1 MVKNFGDKMNTF
13 LILWIGQ
20 LISTIGSGMTAFG
33 LSVYMFGETGS
44 ATMVALVALCSF
56 LPGLVLSVPCG
67 ALADR
72 YDRRALMMIGDGL
85 SAFGVALIFIAIVC
99 GLPLWCILLGAVV
112 SSAFSSFLEPAFK
125 ATISDVL
132 TKEEYAK
139 ASGLNGITSG
149 ARFIVSP
156 LLAALILSVS
166 SIKLVLVLDILTFIP
181 TFIGAWVVRKRLKKG
196 TRTENKKVSLLTGF
210 RTIKKNRGIFVLT
223 FYTALLTLFMGTF
236 QILSEPMVLSFSTS
250 MVLSVLEVIC
260 ASGMLVSSIILSK
273 RGVKGSY
280 RRTLVFSLFIAGLG
294 MVGFGITMRLTAMA
308 AFGFVFF
315 LTIPYANTALDYLV
329 RSNMDR
335 AEEGSAWG
343 AIGFISQL
351 GYVVSYSTSGLLADT
366 TAKLFDMSVGKGCA
380 IMIMVSGIFL
390 AVLALPLGNFDSI
403 RRLEK

>member
-1 MVKNFGDKMNTF
+1 MNTF